1 MILEWIESYW
11 DALVLMMAEMAPYL
25 LLGFFIAGL
34 LRVFVPRT
42 LYSRHLAPRDMKSV
56 VKAAAIGVPLPLCS
70 CGVIPTTVGLRKEG
84 ASHGACTSFLIATP
98 QTGVDSIAATYSLM
112 GLPFAIVRPL
122 AALFTAMFGGWLVNR
137 YAREDEALS
146 AAAAQTGEHGHC
158 CCGEDDH
165 GERHGHSEHEGHEHE
180 GQDHCGCGC
189 GCGEQGHEGCGEEG
203 HEQDH
208 CCCGEEEHEHEG
220 HGHDHCGCGCGEQ
233 RYEGGFLGKVKAAL
247 DYAFVDMMQDVG
259 KWLVIGLLI
268 AALITVAV
276 PNEWLAALHDYKLLN
291 MVIVLA
297 VAIPMYVCAT
307 GSIPIAVSLMAKGL
321 TPGAALVLLM
331 AGPAVNS
338 ASILVIGKVFGRRT
352 LTLYL
357 VAIVIGAVLFCL
369 GLDYLLPQE
378 WFAVQGGFAG
388 AASHCTSCLTPM
400 DWVWM
405 ALLVVLLLNAFWQQ
419 HRGHGHHHGHGH
431 GHEDREDHG
440 ECHGHNGHEQ
450 EHHHGHE
457 EQEHHG
463 HEQRE
468 AHGERHGHR
477 GHEHHHRHGH
487 EEQERQEE
495 TAVYRI
501 GGMNCNHCKANV
513 ERAIRSVEGV
523 TDVDVDL
530 AAGTATV
537 LGKHNPATLIEQ
549 VQGYGYSVEQ

>member
-1 MILEWIESYW
+1 MLLHWIESYW

-42 LYSRHLAPRDMKSV
+42 LYSKHLAPRNMKSV
-56 VKAAAIGVPLPLCS
+56 VKAAVIGVPLPLCS

-137 YAREDEALS
+137 YAREDEMLS
-146 AAAAQTGEHGHC
+146 AAAAQTGMHDHDGCGCGHEHGQ
-158 CCGEDDH
+158 DH
-165 GERHGHSEHEGHEHE
+165 GEHHGHGDECHGHDGEEDH
-180 GQDHCGCGC
+180 GHGGHCGCGHDDC
-189 GCGEQGHEGCGEEG
+189 GCGHN
-203 HEQDH
+203 D
-208 CCCGEEEHEHEG
+208 
-220 HGHDHCGCGCGEQ
+220 CGCGHEHGT
-233 RYEGGFLGKVKAAL
+233 GFLGKMKEAL
-247 DYAFVDMMQDVG
+247 NYAFVDMMQDVG
-259 KWLVIGLLI
+259 KWLVVGLLI

-291 MVIVLA
+291 MLIVLA

-338 ASILVIGKVFGRRT
+338 ASILVIGKIFGRRT
-352 LTLYL
+352 LALYIT
-357 VAIVIGAVLFCL
+357 AIVIGAILFGL
-369 GLDYLLPQE
+369 GIDYLLPQE

-388 AASHCTSCLTPM
+388 AASHCASCLTPM
-400 DWVWM
+400 DWLWV

-419 HRGHGHHHGHGH
+419 HRGHGHHHGHGGEESH
-431 GHEDREDHG
+431 G
-440 ECHGHNGHEQ
+440 
-450 EHHHGHE
+450 
-457 EQEHHG
+457 EHHG
-463 HEQRE
+463 HNSEHSE
-468 AHGERHGHR
+468 HSTHEGHD
-477 GHEHHHRHGH
+477 GHEDV
-487 EEQERQEE
+487 
-495 TAVYRI
+495 AVYRI
-501 GGMNCNHCKANV
+501 GGMSCNHCKANV
-513 ERAIRSVEGV
+513 ERAIRGVAGV
-523 TDVDVDL
+523 TDVYVDL

-537 LGKHNPATLIEQ
+537 TGQHSSAALIEQ
-549 VQGYGYSVEQ
+549 VEGYGYEVLQ

>member
-122 AALFTAMFGGWLVNR
+122 AALFTAMFEGWLVNR
-137 YAREDEALS
+137 YAREDEAVS

-158 CCGEDDH
+158 CCGQDDH

-189 GCGEQGHEGCGEEG
+189 GCGEQ
-203 HEQDH
+203 
-208 CCCGEEEHEHEG
+208 
-220 HGHDHCGCGCGEQ
+220 
-233 RYEGGFLGKVKAAL
+233 RYEGGFFGKMKAAL

-259 KWLVIGLLI
+259 KWLVVGLLI

-357 VAIVIGAVLFCL
+357 AAIVIGAVLFGL

-419 HRGHGHHHGHGH
+419 HRGHGH
-431 GHEDREDHG
+431 
-440 ECHGHNGHEQ
+440 
-450 EHHHGHE
+450 
-457 EQEHHG
+457 HHG

-537 LGKHNPATLIEQ
+537 TGKHNPATLIEQ